1 MKAPETEMKIKR
13 WQMSFKESL
22 ILCINIPEILT
33 QPVLHRLCV
42 LFKPSLRRTEVPL
55 VMQTDKASVV

>member
-1 MKAPETEMKIKR
+1 MKAPETKVKIKR

-33 QPVLHRLCV
+33 QPVLHLLCA
-42 LFKPSLRRTEVPL
+42 LFKRYLRRAVVPL